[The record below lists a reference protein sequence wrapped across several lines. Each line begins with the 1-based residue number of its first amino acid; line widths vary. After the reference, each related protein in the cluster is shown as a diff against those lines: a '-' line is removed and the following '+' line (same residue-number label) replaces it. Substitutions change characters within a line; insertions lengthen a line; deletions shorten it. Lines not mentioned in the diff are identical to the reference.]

1 MSGVTSDGLSGMD
14 LVEVAEA
21 IRRREISSIKATQIC
36 LQRIERLQPSLNCFI
51 AVDAEEALAAAG
63 RADEELA
70 KGIVRGT
77 LHGVPLAHKDM
88 LYRAGKTT
96 TCGSKIQKDF
106 VPSYTA
112 TVHERM
118 EAAGAIN
125 LGTLNMSEFAFGP
138 AGHNVHWGHCRNPW
152 NIDHVTGGSSS
163 GSASAVAGR
172 LVFGALGSDT
182 GGSIRLPAGLC
193 GLAGLKPTQGRVSR
207 YGVMP
212 LSFSLDQVG
221 PLTRSVRDCARLFS
235 VIAGHDPKDRTSS
248 MVPVEDYEARLS
260 GGARGI
266 RIGVPTS
273 YFNDG
278 MADEIRA
285 SMESSLRV
293 FRDLGAEIVEVEVP
307 HLDVL
312 DALSNVVMASEAATI
327 HGNWL
332 RTRADDYQP
341 QVRQRISVGLAYPAT
356 KYLEALDLRPRVVED
371 VIGAVFSKVDVLHA
385 PLMAQP
391 IPRIDETDL
400 GGSPE
405 GHAVVG
411 SLTRLT
417 RPLNYLGFPGL
428 TVPAGFTQ
436 DGLPIAFQLLGRP
449 FAESML
455 LRVGH
460 AYQSET
466 DGHRRSPNL
475 PG

>member
-1 MSGVTSDGLSGMD
+1 MSGMTSGGLPGMD
-14 LVEVAEA
+14 LVAVAEA
-21 IRRREISSIKATQIC
+21 IRRREISSVEVTQSCI
-36 LQRIERLQPSLNCFI
+36 QRIERLQPRLNCFI
-51 AVDAEEALAAAG
+51 ALNVEEALATAR

-70 KGIVRGT
+70 MGIVRGA

-88 LYRAGKTT
+88 LYRAGRTT

-106 VPSYTA
+106 VPNYTA

-118 EAAGAIN
+118 AAAGAIN

-138 AGHNVHWGHCRNPW
+138 GGHNAHWGHCRNPW
-152 NIDHVTGGSSS
+152 NTDHITGGSSS

-207 YGVMP
+207 HGVMP

-260 GGARGI
+260 GGVRGI
-266 RIGVPTS
+266 RIGVPS
-273 YFNDG
+273 NYFYDG
-278 MADEIRA
+278 IADEIRA
-285 SMESSLRV
+285 SMESSLHV
-293 FRDLGAEIVEVEVP
+293 LRDLGAEIVDVEVP
-307 HLDVL
+307 HLDDL
-312 DALSNVVMASEAATI
+312 DALSNVVMTSEAATI

-332 RTRADDYQP
+332 RTRPDDYQP
-341 QVRQRISVGLAYPAT
+341 QVRQRISVGLFYPAT
-356 KYLEALDLRPRVVED
+356 KYLEALDLRPRIVED
-371 VIGAVFSKVDVLHA
+371 VIRAVFSKVDVLHA
-385 PLMAQP
+385 PLLAQP
-391 IPRIDETDL
+391 VPRIDETDL
-400 GGSPE
+400 GGSRE
-405 GHAVVG
+405 AHAVVG

-417 RPLNYLGFPGL
+417 RPFNYLGFPGL
-428 TVPAGFTQ
+428 AVPAGFGH
-436 DGLPIAFQLLGRP
+436 DGLPFAFQLLGRP
-449 FAESML
+449 FSEAML

-460 AYQSET
+460 TYQSET
-466 DGHRRSPNL
+466 DWHLRSPSL
-475 PG
+475 PE